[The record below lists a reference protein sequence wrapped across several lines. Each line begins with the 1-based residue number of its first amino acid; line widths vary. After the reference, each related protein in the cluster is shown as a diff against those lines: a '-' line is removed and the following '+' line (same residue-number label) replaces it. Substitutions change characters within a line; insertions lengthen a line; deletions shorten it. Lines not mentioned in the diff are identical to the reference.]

1 MHIEMKEGRLE
12 ASYALGKLSQDGAG
26 AMVLFSGVVRPEENG
41 SRIDKLH
48 YDHYPEMA
56 ERVLKAIVQDVMDKH
71 KLKDVVVIHRV
82 GDVPAGEASIF
93 IAVSSERRKDS
104 FAGCSEMI
112 DRIKTEA
119 PIWKKDIGERTQWQS
134 ERS

>member
-1 MHIEMKEGRLE
+1 MHIEMKEGKLD
-12 ASYALGKLSQDGAG
+12 ASYALGKLGSDSAG
-26 AMVLFSGVVRPEENG
+26 AMVLFSGIVRPEENG

-48 YDHYPEMA
+48 YEYYPEMA
-56 ERVLKAIVQDVMDKH
+56 EKVLKGIVQDAMQRH
-71 KLKDVVVIHRV
+71 RLKDVVVIHRV

-93 IAVSSERRKDS
+93 IAVSSERRRDS

-119 PIWKKDIGERTQWQS
+119 PIWKKDIGERTEWQS
-134 ERS
+134 ERR